1 VVALVLSVVFGY
13 LLGTLPT
20 AVLVGGRFGVD
31 PRRTGSGNPGASN
44 AYRTMGRV
52 PAAIVLGGDLVKGAA
67 AAGIGWGLGGHTV
80 GLAAGVAAV
89 VGHSFPL
96 RRHGGK
102 GVAACAG
109 TLLVTFPLIAT
120 AGAFGW
126 ALVAGVARRP
136 SVASLA
142 LAIGLPIGV
151 AVAGA
156 PGVEVALLGGAA
168 TIVIV
173 RHTDNIR
180 RLVHGTEAPIQV
192 ARP

>member
-1 VVALVLSVVFGY
+1 VVAPVVSVVVGF

-20 AVLVGGRFGVD
+20 AVLVGGRLGVD
-31 PRRTGSGNPGASN
+31 PHRSGSGNPGASN

-89 VGHSFPL
+89 VGHSFPP
-96 RRHGGK
+96 RRRGGK
-102 GVAACAG
+102 GVATCAG
-109 TLLVTFPLIAT
+109 TLLVTFPVVAAT
-120 AGAFGW
+120 AALGW
-126 ALVAGVARRP
+126 ILVARVARRP

-142 LAIGLPIGV
+142 LAIGLPVAV

-156 PGVEVALLGGAA
+156 PGAEVALLVVAA
-168 TIVIV
+168 AVVIV
-173 RHTDNIR
+173 RHVDNIR
-180 RLVHGTEAPIQV
+180 RLVRGTEAPIQV